1 MTWVLFDFCQY
12 IHVLTFVNFCKGRY
26 AGCNMNDALDPLAVA
41 RHPTQ
46 QRAKDRFDRILQE
59 AETLLVE
66 QGLSGFS
73 IPALAERLGFT
84 RGSVYAYFP
93 TPYAILNELVGRYL
107 VQLEAVFY
115 SRAEELRSI
124 GWREGIA
131 AVVDHAVSFHNSH
144 PAARLLILGGAVTD
158 DSYRAQ
164 EQTNKRLGN
173 LGRKVWYQGG
183 LLPEGPPDLTTLSA
197 DIGTACFRRSFF
209 EHGEITP
216 AYRDAAVAAM
226 AGFLGEAMR
235 FGNA

>member
-1 MTWVLFDFCQY
+1 
-12 IHVLTFVNFCKGRY
+12 
-26 AGCNMNDALDPLAVA
+26 MNDALDPLAIA
-41 RHPTQ
+41 KQPTQ

-59 AETLLVE
+59 AETLLIE
-66 QGLSGFS
+66 SGLSGFS
-73 IPALAERLGFT
+73 IPALAERLSYT

-93 TPYAILNELVGRYL
+93 TPYAILNELVRRYL
-107 VQLEAVFY
+107 VELEDVFY
-115 SRAEELRSI
+115 ARAEELRSI

-131 AVVDHAVSFHNSH
+131 AVVEHAVGFHNSH

-173 LGRKVWYQGG
+173 LGRRVWYQGA

-216 AYRDAAVAAM
+216 AYRDAAIAAM
-226 AGFLGEAMR
+226 TGFLAPYVEQAESQFATATR
-235 FGNA
+235 KSRRITP

>member
-1 MTWVLFDFCQY
+1 
-12 IHVLTFVNFCKGRY
+12 
-26 AGCNMNDALDPLAVA
+26 MNDALDPLAVA

>member
-1 MTWVLFDFCQY
+1 
-12 IHVLTFVNFCKGRY
+12 
-26 AGCNMNDALDPLAVA
+26 MNDALDPSAVA
-41 RHPTQ
+41 RQPTQ
-46 QRAKDRFDRILQE
+46 QRAKDRFDRILQA
-59 AETLLVE
+59 AETLLTE

-73 IPALAERLGFT
+73 IPAVAERLGYT

-107 VQLEAVFY
+107 VELEAVFF
-115 SRAEELRSI
+115 SRAEELRSL
-124 GWREGIA
+124 GWRGGTA
-131 AVVDHAVSFHNSH
+131 AVVDHAVAYHNAH

-164 EQTNKRLGN
+164 ERTNKRLGE
-173 LGRKVWYQGG
+173 LGRMVWYQGG
-183 LLPEGPPDLTTLSA
+183 LLPEGPPDLTTLAA

-226 AGFLGEAMR
+226 AGFLAPYMDAAVKPAAQARRKAG
-235 FGNA
+235 